1 MCCQSCRSENRKVF
15 YSEIN
20 IHFPGLK
27 KLTSTVWAFP
37 TLLVC
42 VDCGFTELQIEA
54 PALQLLNEGSE
65 AEELAA

>member
-1 MCCQSCRSENRKVF
+1 MCCSSCGSENQRVF

-27 KLTSTVWAFP
+27 KLTRTVWAFP
-37 TLLVC
+37 TLWVC
-42 VDCGFTELQIEA
+42 VDCGFTELQIEP